1 MSADYQRNIMSTTPA
16 PSVTRT
22 VGSTEVPVPGSY
34 TLDASHTHVGFTVRH
49 LAVSKVRGQFGTF
62 SGDVVIAEDPAESSV
77 KVTVDL
83 TSIDTNDE
91 GRDAHLRSADF
102 FNTDSNASMVF
113 ESTAV
118 RASGDHWDVDGDLT
132 LNGVT
137 KQLTLAVEFEGATI
151 DPWNNIR
158 LGFSATGELNR
169 DDYGVSWS
177 QALETGGLV
186 VGKTVK
192 LAIDAEAI
200 APQA

>member
-1 MSADYQRNIMSTTPA
+1 MTTASA

-22 VGSTEVPVPGSY
+22 VGSTEVPVAGTY
-34 TLDASHTHVGFTVRH
+34 TIDASHSHVGFTVRH
-49 LAVSKVRGQFGTF
+49 LAVSKVRGQFSSF
-62 SGDVVIAEDPAESSV
+62 SGEVVIAEDPAQSSV

-83 TSIDTNDE
+83 TSIDTKDE

-102 FNTDSNASMVF
+102 FNTDANSSMVF

-118 RASGDHWDVDGDLT
+118 RASGDHWDVDGNLT

-137 KQLTLAVEFEGATI
+137 NSLTLAVEFEGATI

-158 LGFSATGELNR
+158 LGFSANGELNR
-169 DDYGVSWS
+169 DDFGVSWS

-192 LAIDAEAI
+192 LSIDAEAT